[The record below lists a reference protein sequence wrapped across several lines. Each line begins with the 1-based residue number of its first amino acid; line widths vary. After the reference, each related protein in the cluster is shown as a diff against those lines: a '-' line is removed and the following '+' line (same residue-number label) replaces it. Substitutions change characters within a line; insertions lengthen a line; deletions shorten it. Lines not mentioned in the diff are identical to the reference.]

1 MQSRGEICHETHAAM
16 STSRVRRRGRAARV
30 LVREGAERAVD
41 AEGHACRERQ
51 LFSARRCTTRA
62 QRGPEGRRRDT
73 YRLVGS
79 RRPTALD
86 AERATDAVHRRCS
99 SLFTRGDG
107 ADGQESHSYLRT
119 HAVVYLSCPRGHERH
134 FKSRS
139 AILLIMVLKLY
150 PSVPEEEIPKELRLV
165 PTATIALPQHTS
177 RISQTLS
184 KLTKDDEL

>member
-41 AEGHACRERQ
+41 AEGHACRERP

-139 AILLIMVLKLY
+139 AILLINGFKA
-150 PSVPEEEIPKELRLV
+150 VPLGTRGRDSEGIATSPNCDHRV
-165 PTATIALPQHTS
+165 TPTHVS
-177 RISQTLS
+177 NLS
-184 KLTKDDEL
+184 NTFKANQG